1 MKQIEI
7 KFEKNNELVVEE
19 VVLNTLKVKN
29 IFKVASLFS
38 KLINK
43 LMQKEDLSLALN
55 SFNDESLSD
64 NDFLVL
70 LLEVLP
76 TALEV
81 AEEDTLNL
89 VSLLTDIEIQKIK
102 NMDLV
107 SLLEIITTVIEIN
120 DVNGIIKQIKNL
132 QRVINQVKTKK

>member
-7 KFEKNNELVVEE
+7 KFEKNNEIVVEE

-43 LMQKEDLSLALN
+43 LMQEKDLNLALN

-64 NDFLVL
+64 NDFLAL

-76 TALEV
+76 ATLEV

-89 VSLLTDIEIQKIK
+89 VSLLTDIEIQKIE

-120 DVNGIIKQIKNL
+120 DVNGIIKQVKNL

>member
-76 TALEV
+76 SALEV

>member
-7 KFEKNNELVVEE
+7 KFQKNNEMVTEK

-43 LMQKEDLSLALN
+43 LIQEKKLSLVLN

-64 NDFLVL
+64 NDFLTL

-81 AEEDTLNL
+81 SEEDTLNII
-89 VSLLTDIEIQKIK
+89 SLLTDIEIQKIK

-107 SLLEIITTVIEIN
+107 SLLEIITVVIEIN
-120 DVNGIIKQIKNL
+120 DINGIIKQVKNL
-132 QRVINQVKTKK
+132 QRVINQAKIKK